1 MKKIFNKISIK
12 TETVFEEDGRVVTSP
27 TAHATD
33 SKVTYKPGT
42 AVQRGQMRTMED
54 GTTVFIP
61 STPTQTKR
69 YDVLLSTGC
78 SQIKKTKRGLIIETR
93 FSTADPLVAEKLSEY
108 YSLESKE
115 VNAQIEKHIQDFDLE

>member
-1 MKKIFNKISIK
+1 MKKVFNKISIK

-27 TAHATD
+27 LAHATET
-33 SKVTYKPGT
+33 KVTAKAGT
-42 AVQRGQMRTMED
+42 AVQRGQLRTMDD

-78 SQIKKTKRGLIIETR
+78 SQIKKTKRSLIIETR

-108 YSLESKE
+108 YTLESEE
-115 VNAQIEKHIQDFDLE
+115 VGTQIKKHIQDFDLE

>member
-27 TAHATD
+27 LAHASET
-33 SKVTYKPGT
+33 KVTAKAGT
-42 AVQRGQMRTMED
+42 VVQRGRLRTMDD
-54 GTTVFIP
+54 GTAVFIP

-78 SQIKKTKRGLIIETR
+78 SQIKKTKRSLIIETR
-93 FSTADPLVAEKLSEY
+93 FSTADPMVADRLSEY
-108 YSLESKE
+108 YKLESEE
-115 VNAQIEKHIQDFDLE
+115 VGTQIKKHIQDFDLE